1 MMIRNRKT
9 GIILICL
16 LAVCLTVTC
25 AQAAS
30 VSRTKKYHWVF
41 MVGDSRTMYM
51 KKHVGEQ
58 VRKTTFIYKN
68 GGGLTWFKQHGY
80 KRLLKSV
87 RKHRKYA
94 KKTGKPMAVVLNFG
108 VNNLTMAGRYVP
120 YYRSIARKLIKMG
133 CRLFVMSVNP
143 YDPVRAR
150 ANGYLNIPA
159 AASAV
164 VSFNRTLKAG
174 TKKYYTWINTYDY
187 LMKTGWVTGG
197 GIPGG
202 DGLHYMKPT
211 SEKIYNYMIRAIDA
225 AA

>member
-1 MMIRNRKT
+1 M
-9 GIILICL
+9 LICL
-16 LAVCLTVTC
+16 LAISLMVTC
-25 AQAAS
+25 VQAAS
-30 VSRTKKYHWVF
+30 VSRTKKYQRVF

-51 KKHVGEQ
+51 KKHVGER

-68 GGGLTWFKQHGY
+68 GGGLTWLKQHGY
-80 KRLLKSV
+80 RRLLKSV

-120 YYRSIARKLIKMG
+120 YYRSIAPELKKLG
-133 CRLFVMSVNP
+133 CRLFIMSVNP
-143 YDPVRAR
+143 YDPVKAR
-150 ANGYLNIPA
+150 ANRYHTLPA
-159 AASAV
+159 SSSAV
-164 VSFNRTLKAG
+164 VSFNRTLKSG
-174 TKKYYTWINTYDY
+174 TEKYYTWINTYDY